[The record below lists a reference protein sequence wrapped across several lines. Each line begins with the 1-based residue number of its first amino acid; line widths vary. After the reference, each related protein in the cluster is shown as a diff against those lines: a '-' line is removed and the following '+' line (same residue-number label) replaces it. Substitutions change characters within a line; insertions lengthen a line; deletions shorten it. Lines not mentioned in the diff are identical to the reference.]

1 MIEDKISTYLLLGSN
16 IGNRQFY
23 LEECII
29 LLSQNFEIGKRSSIY
44 ETASWGDRTQQA
56 YLNMAIEVFTHQSP
70 SDIHQITR
78 DIEDKLGRKDK
89 GNYLPRT
96 IDIDILFYGN
106 EIIDTRS
113 LRIPHPR
120 LQYRRFVLEPLNE
133 IASKLKHPILKK
145 SIQTLLNDCTDNLP
159 VVLFHPDK
167 NPNSEI

>member
-1 MIEDKISTYLLLGSN
+1 MEDKISTYLLLGSN
-16 IGNRQFY
+16 IGDRQFY
-23 LEECII
+23 LQESIS
-29 LLSQNFEIGKRSSIY
+29 LLSQNFEVSNQSSIY
-44 ETASWGDRTQQA
+44 ETASWGDRTQQS
-56 YLNMAIEVFTHQSP
+56 YLNMAIEIFTNKSP
-70 SDIHQITR
+70 ADVHKITR

-113 LRIPHPR
+113 LTIPHPR

-133 IASKLKHPILKK
+133 IAPKLLHPILKK
-145 SIQTLLNDCTDNLP
+145 NIQKLLKECPDNLP

-167 NPNSEI
+167 NPASEI